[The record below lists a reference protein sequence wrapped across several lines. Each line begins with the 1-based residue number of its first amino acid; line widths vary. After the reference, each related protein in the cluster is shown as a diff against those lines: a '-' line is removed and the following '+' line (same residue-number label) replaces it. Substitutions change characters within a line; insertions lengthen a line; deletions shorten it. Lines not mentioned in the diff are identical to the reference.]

1 MFKIISF
8 FIITLFSQLYV
19 KVGIMFIKLALSRHL
34 LLMYLCQPRKVNGAY
49 LCVRGTYF
57 ASFYNYD
64 NWIWNC
70 SDSVVFF
77 VFHFI
82 GKQTSKFAFPVYQ
95 SFKY

>member
-34 LLMYLCQPRKVNGAY
+34 SLTYLCQPRKVNVAY
-49 LCVRGTYF
+49 LCVRATDF
-57 ASFYNYD
+57 PSFYNFD

-70 SDSVVFF
+70 SDSVVWFG
-77 VFHFI
+77 FHFI